1 MKFVSAYISQ
11 SKRLH
16 FPYPSGQF
24 RVPCPKIP
32 KRNETGVKRQPTI
45 QDVATLANV
54 STATVSRA
62 LNSPDRVRETTRD
75 AVQQAVQALGYTPDF
90 GGQALASGRTNTI
103 GAVIPT
109 MDNAIFARAL
119 QSLQEELTTMGVTLL
134 VATSQYD
141 PEREEQQ
148 VRALL
153 SRGVDGLILIGQARA
168 ARVYELLEGRAVPY
182 ALLWTTAPSGQ
193 QLSIGFDNSAAAA
206 KLVTQALQL
215 GHRRFAMIAGIT
227 KGNDRARARVDGV
240 RATLADAGLTLEP
253 PYLVEG
259 SYDIEQTVGIARAL
273 ISLPEP
279 PTVILCGNDVQ
290 AAGVLKAVRQAG
302 LSVPRD
308 VSVLGFDDIELAT
321 AVDPALTTIR
331 VPHRRM
337 GRMAAHLLIGWIKT
351 GQRPDSVQFDT
362 DLIWRASLGPPPA

>member
-1 MKFVSAYISQ
+1 M
-11 SKRLH
+11 
-16 FPYPSGQF
+16 
-24 RVPCPKIP
+24 
-32 KRNETGVKRQPTI
+32 KRQPTI